1 VSFPDIKTPLGG
13 FFALVSYV
21 PEPLGP
27 FLDQLRLSLPG
38 AEFPQAHITLL
49 PPRPLEVTIQAA
61 SEHAQSVL
69 NRFSAFDVEL
79 SAVRKFPQTNV
90 LYLDLTEGRQTVR
103 DLHQALNSGDL
114 HYGEPFEFHPHLTL
128 GGPVPDATAGALQ
141 QEAETA
147 WRSFL
152 VPRRFAVQEI
162 VGLWASSNGSGHSWQ
177 RLWSYNLQANHTRSA
192 AAGPIGQKL

>member
-1 VSFPDIKTPLGG
+1 MNTPLRGS
-13 FFALVSYV
+13 FALVSYV

-49 PPRPLEVTIQAA
+49 PPRPLAVTIQAA
-61 SEHAQSVL
+61 SRHAQSVL

-79 SAVRKFPQTNV
+79 SAVRKFPETNV
-90 LYLDLTEGRQTVR
+90 LYLDLTEGGETVR
-103 DLHQALNSGDL
+103 DLHEALNSGDL
-114 HYGEPFEFHPHLTL
+114 HYQEPFEFHPHLTL
-128 GGPVPDATAGALQ
+128 CGPVPDLGAAQ
-141 QEAETA
+141 QEAEIA

-162 VGLWASSNGSGHSWQ
+162 VGLWASSNGIGLSWQ
-177 RLWSYNLQANHTRSA
+177 RIWSYNLQANHTRTA
-192 AAGPIGQKL
+192 AAGPMGQKS

>member
-1 VSFPDIKTPLGG
+1 VNFPDIGTPLGG

-49 PPRPLEVTIQAA
+49 PPRPLAVTIDAA
-61 SEHAQSVL
+61 SRHAKCVL

-79 SAVRKFPQTNV
+79 SAVRKFPETNV
-90 LYLDLTEGRQTVR
+90 LYLDLTDGGEIVR

-114 HYGEPFEFHPHLTL
+114 HYQEPFEFHPHLTL
-128 GGPVPDATAGALQ
+128 GGPVPNATVGAVQ
-141 QEAETA
+141 EEAEIA

-152 VPRRFAVQEI
+152 LTRRFAVQEI
-162 VGLWASSNGSGHSWQ
+162 VGLWAGSNGIGLSWQ
-177 RLWSYNLQANHTRSA
+177 RLWSYNLQANHTKSA
-192 AAGPIGQKL
+192 AAGPTGQKL